1 MRYKI
6 MFLITALM
14 AFATPLLAQASDA
27 ANTAASAGGSNW
39 GRLAGAYIALG
50 IACGGCGIGQG
61 RATASACEALAR
73 NPSATAAI
81 RFAWIVGLVLIES
94 LALYTFVIS
103 FVVTK

>member
-1 MRYKI
+1 MKLKI
-6 MFLITALM
+6 LFTM
-14 AFATPLLAQASDA
+14 AMLTVLATPLLAQGTNA
-27 ANTAASAGGSNW
+27 AAATGGSNW
-39 GRLAGAYIALG
+39 GRLAGVYIAMGL
-50 IACGGCGIGQG
+50 ASGGCGIGQG

-103 FVVTK
+103 FVVAK

>member
-1 MRYKI
+1 MKYKVL
-6 MFLITALM
+6 FTTAMLM
-14 AFATPLLAQASDA
+14 VLASPLLAQGTNA
-27 ANTAASAGGSNW
+27 AAAGGGSNW
-39 GRLAGAYIALG
+39 GRLAGVYIAMGL
-50 IACGGCGIGQG
+50 ASGGCGIGQG

-103 FVVTK
+103 FVVAK

>member
-1 MRYKI
+1 MKYKI
-6 MFLITALM
+6 MFLMTALM
-14 AFATPLLAQASDA
+14 ALATPLLAQAPNA
-27 ANTAASAGGSNW
+27 AATGDGASWAK
-39 GRLAGAYIALG
+39 LAGTYVALG

>member
-1 MRYKI
+1 MKYKI
-6 MFLITALM
+6 MIMMAALM
-14 AFATPLLAQASDA
+14 ALATPLLAQATNA
-27 ANTAASAGGSNW
+27 AAAATGGSDW
-39 GRLAGAYIALG
+39 GRLAGVYIAMG
-50 IACGGCGIGQG
+50 IASGGCGIGQG

-103 FVVTK
+103 FVVTR

>member
-1 MRYKI
+1 MKLKI
-6 MFLITALM
+6 LFTM
-14 AFATPLLAQASDA
+14 AMLTVLATPLLAQGTNA
-27 ANTAASAGGSNW
+27 AAASTGGSNW
-39 GRLAGAYIALG
+39 GRLAGVYIAMGL
-50 IACGGCGIGQG
+50 ASGGCGIGQG

-103 FVVTK
+103 FVVSH

>member
-1 MRYKI
+1 MKYKI

-14 AFATPLLAQASDA
+14 ALATPLLAQTPNA
-27 ANTAASAGGSNW
+27 AAAGGGGSNW
-39 GRLAGAYIALG
+39 ARLAGAYIAMGL
-50 IACGGCGIGQG
+50 AAGGCGIGQG

-94 LALYTFVIS
+94 LALYAFVIS